1 MAKRKN
7 TKNVEID
14 KYTEAMRSFVERN
27 ATLPQILEY
36 GDGDKKL
43 NVTVNP
49 MLPFTQRANL
59 VRDIADMVFM
69 GERNTI
75 DQYSPE
81 YIKLAQRYNVI
92 KYYTDF
98 QLPEDVDTMWL
109 VLNYTPLY
117 QDVKQCVGSDLDDI
131 LKEADELIKTK
142 RDYIVNKTDFTAF
155 MEKISQSLDSLGTQF
170 SSQDISKIVD
180 VLKNMPNMS
189 TEGVVD
195 AILKTQEKQEK

>member
-155 MEKISQSLDSLGTQF
+155 MEKISQSLDSL
-170 SSQDISKIVD
+170 
-180 VLKNMPNMS
+180 
-189 TEGVVD
+189 
-195 AILKTQEKQEK
+195 

>member
-75 DQYSPE
+75 DQYSLE